1 MANKVKYGSI
11 SADEIA
17 TLVRFTLDNHG
28 IEYAEKVM
36 VEYANKAKSML
47 ACYPDGDVKT
57 SLMEYVDYV
66 IFRNY

>member
-1 MANKVKYGSI
+1 M
-11 SADEIA
+11 E
-17 TLVRFTLDNHG
+17 FTKQHGG

-66 IFRNY
+66 IYRNY